1 MNLYSMLLKDRQFK
15 NNQLGIGHIMC
26 KSIDNKG
33 TQVNIITLT
42 GMIDRKTI
50 STTMNTY

>member
-1 MNLYSMLLKDRQFK
+1 MLCKDRQFK
-15 NNQLGIGHIMC
+15 NNKLGIGHIMC

-33 TQVNIITLT
+33 TYVNMITLT

-50 STTMNTY
+50 STTMNMY